1 MVNEANLKGMDLKQG
16 IIGDMC
22 LSSNLWGEYQ
32 KRYTGI
38 HAFNPMGR
46 IKPLTGVNLDEHEWC
61 SLVQNFSVIKDCLNG
76 KKVDLSKTTSMAVE
90 VETVKTFIAEW
101 VLNSDV
107 LEDAVPPKEY
117 YNRQDAVLD
126 AHKRKPQPGNQF
138 DEKVGKPEIQI
149 HVTHQQPPE
158 DTDLMYLVLL
168 EIIEKKILDEAKANC
183 EACGI
188 NPDSQFDHCES
199 GNCLDEETN
208 HVALYT
214 AEPKNKVQVSD
225 MMIVFDQVHE
235 DLGLKPIFSKQL
247 AKGALAWISVDEIQS
262 KLQNLLEQH
271 SPLVSTVTH
280 VHHDAVEQMVIE

>member
-46 IKPLTGVNLDEHEWC
+46 IKPLTGVNLDEREWC

-76 KKVDLSKTTSMAVE
+76 KNVDLSKTTSMAVE

-101 VLNSDV
+101 VLNGDV
-107 LEDAVPPKEY
+107 LEDAVPPKEC

-138 DEKVGKPEIQI
+138 DEKAGKPEIRI
-149 HVTHQQPPE
+149 R
-158 DTDLMYLVLL
+158 
-168 EIIEKKILDEAKANC
+168 A
-183 EACGI
+183 
-188 NPDSQFDHCES
+188 
-199 GNCLDEETN
+199 
-208 HVALYT
+208 
-214 AEPKNKVQVSD
+214 
-225 MMIVFDQVHE
+225 
-235 DLGLKPIFSKQL
+235 
-247 AKGALAWISVDEIQS
+247 
-262 KLQNLLEQH
+262 
-271 SPLVSTVTH
+271 
-280 VHHDAVEQMVIE
+280 

>member
-1 MVNEANLKGMDLKQG
+1 MKFINFVFKNSFLILSNKTITIKKTFFNQKRKVITYNADIWIRAEKYFPMVNEANLKGMDLKQG

-46 IKPLTGVNLDEHEWC
+46 IKPLTSVNLDECEWC

-76 KKVDLSKTTSMAVE
+76 KKVDLSKTTLMAVE

-101 VLNSDV
+101 VLNGDV
-107 LEDAVPPKEY
+107 LEDAVPPKEC

-138 DEKVGKPEIQI
+138 NEKVGKPEIRI
-149 HVTHQQPPE
+149 RVKCHQPPE

-168 EIIEKKILDEAKANC
+168 EIVEKKILDEAKANC
-183 EACGI
+183 EACRI
-188 NPDSQFDHCES
+188 ISDSQFDHCES
-199 GNCLDEETN
+199 GNCLDEETD

-214 AEPKNKVQVSD
+214 AEAITQS
-225 MMIVFDQVHE
+225 
-235 DLGLKPIFSKQL
+235 
-247 AKGALAWISVDEIQS
+247 ASVRYDDC
-262 KLQNLLEQH
+262 
-271 SPLVSTVTH
+271 VG
-280 VHHDAVEQMVIE
+280 